1 MSIMKEMYDINDF
14 VSVPTESKT
23 TKNLVERFKKRRKE
37 LKLSQKDLSV
47 KSGVSYASIR
57 RFEEAGEISLT
68 SLIKLANAID
78 CLNDFDELFKNAKI
92 SSLKEL

>member
-23 TKNLVERFKKRRKE
+23 TNDLVERFKKRRKE
-37 LKLSQKDLSV
+37 LKLSQKDLSNR
-47 KSGVSYASIR
+47 SGVSYASIR

>member
-23 TKNLVERFKKRRKE
+23 TNNLVERFKKRRKE
-37 LKLSQKDLSV
+37 LKLSQKELSNR
-47 KSGVSYASIR
+47 SGVSYASIR
-57 RFEEAGEISLT
+57 RFESNGEISLT

-78 CLNDFDELFKNAKI
+78 CLNDFDALFKNAKI

>member
-1 MSIMKEMYDINDF
+1 MSIMKEMYDINYF

-37 LKLSQKDLSV
+37 LKLSQKDLSTR
-47 KSGVSYASIR
+47 SGVSYASIR
-57 RFEEAGEISLT
+57 RFEETGEISLT

>member
-23 TKNLVERFKKRRKE
+23 TNDLVERFKKRRKE
-37 LKLSQKDLSV
+37 LKLSQKELSNR
-47 KSGVSYASIR
+47 SGVSYASIR
-57 RFEEAGEISLT
+57 RFESNGEISLT

>member
-37 LKLSQKDLSV
+37 LKLSQKELSNR
-47 KSGVSYASIR
+47 SGVSYASIR
-57 RFEEAGEISLT
+57 RFESNGEISLT

-78 CLNDFDELFKNAKI
+78 CLNVFDALFKNAKI

>member
-1 MSIMKEMYDINDF
+1 MYDINDF

-23 TKNLVERFKKRRKE
+23 TNDLVKRFKKRRKE
-37 LKLSQKDLSV
+37 LKLSQKELSNR
-47 KSGVSYASIR
+47 SGVSYASIR
-57 RFEEAGEISLT
+57 RFENNGEISLT

-78 CLNDFDELFKNAKI
+78 CLNDFDALFKNAKI

>member
-23 TKNLVERFKKRRKE
+23 TNNLVERFKKRRKE
-37 LKLSQKDLSV
+37 LKLSQKDLSTR
-47 KSGVSYASIR
+47 SGVSYASIR

>member
-1 MSIMKEMYDINDF
+1 MKEMYDINDF

-23 TKNLVERFKKRRKE
+23 TNDLVERFKKRRKE
-37 LKLSQKDLSV
+37 LKLSQKDLSTR
-47 KSGVSYASIR
+47 SGVSYASIR

>member
-1 MSIMKEMYDINDF
+1 MKGMYDINDF

-23 TKNLVERFKKRRKE
+23 TNNLVERFKKRRKE
-37 LKLSQKDLSV
+37 LKLSQKELSNR
-47 KSGVSYASIR
+47 SGVSYASIR
-57 RFEEAGEISLT
+57 RFESNGEISLT

-78 CLNDFDELFKNAKI
+78 CLHDFDALFKNAKI

>member
-1 MSIMKEMYDINDF
+1 MYDINDF

-23 TKNLVERFKKRRKE
+23 TNDLVERFKKRRKE
-37 LKLSQKDLSV
+37 LKLSQKDLSTR
-47 KSGVSYASIR
+47 SGVSYASIR

>member
-1 MSIMKEMYDINDF
+1 MSIMKAMYDINDF

-23 TKNLVERFKKRRKE
+23 TKNLVDRFKKRRKE

-47 KSGVSYASIR
+47 RSGVSYASIR
-57 RFEEAGEISLT
+57 RFENNGEISLT
-68 SLIKLANAID
+68 SLIKLANAIE
-78 CLNDFDELFKNAKI
+78 CLNDFDALFKNAKI

>member
-1 MSIMKEMYDINDF
+1 MYDINDF
-14 VSVPTESKT
+14 VTIPTESNT

-37 LKLSQKDLSV
+37 LSISQKELSV
-47 KSGVSYASIR
+47 RSGVSYASIR
-57 RFEEAGEISLT
+57 RFESNGEISLT

-78 CLNDFDELFKNAKI
+78 CLNDFEELFKNPKI